1 MQRPLILCLVAAVA
15 LSACG
20 FGGSRLNPLN
30 WFGKSR
36 EVAVAETAGPVN
48 PLIPKGRSILARPD
62 PVDFSVPIDQI
73 SDLVIEPTPS
83 GAIIRATGIAA
94 RQGAFDARLV
104 PDNADLLPDESGTLT
119 FSYRVLY
126 PRWSTPVGSAHSR
139 TINEAYSI
147 SKNDLARIRTVRVE
161 AAQNARESRRR

>member
-48 PLIPKGRSILARPD
+48 PLIPKGRSILARP
-62 PVDFSVPIDQI
+62 
-73 SDLVIEPTPS
+73 L
-83 GAIIRATGIAA
+83 GIT
-94 RQGAFDARLV
+94 QNIYKV
-104 PDNADLLPDESGTLT
+104 ADVTDCGD
-119 FSYRVLY
+119 
-126 PRWSTPVGSAHSR
+126 G
-139 TINEAYSI
+139 
-147 SKNDLARIRTVRVE
+147 VE
-161 AAQNARESRRR
+161 ACHGAS